1 MQIPP
6 IPLQPEEKLLWVG
19 QSQKPLVTQA
29 DIAVYLLPGGVLL
42 YLWGHIVA
50 GLPLPVALPVEV
62 AGFLQ
67 SGHWLLLLFG
77 VLLLVKPF
85 FMNAMLKH
93 ITYVFTDRRAVAY
106 SASAREIVLEV
117 PAAEVAAMR
126 LQKHGKGLVSLRK
139 WEVQEDGQGQAV
151 NVRVGFDY
159 IPAEVPD
166 YYTLGN

>member
-1 MQIPP
+1 MQTPP
-6 IPLQPEEKLLWVG
+6 IPLHPEEKLLWVG
-19 QSQKPLVTQA
+19 QSRKPLITPVDA
-29 DIAVYLLPGGVLL
+29 AIHLLPGAVLL
-42 YLWGHIVA
+42 YLWGNMVA
-50 GLPLPVALPVEV
+50 GLPLPVALPAEV

-77 VLLLVKPF
+77 VLLMVKPF
-85 FMNAMLKH
+85 FMNAMQKR

-126 LQKHGKGLVSLRK
+126 LVKHGKGLVSLRK
-139 WEVQEDGQGQAV
+139 WEVEEDGQGQAV

-159 IPAEVPD
+159 IPAELLD
-166 YYTLGN
+166 YYIPAN